1 MAYSAKEVYA
11 LARKG
16 GFSPVEAIIATAIA
30 GFRGSGPSESGG
42 DPNAHNFNPSTGDDS
57 YGLWQINMLG
67 GLGPERRKVFGIS
80 SNEELLNPITNAK
93 AAYQVY
99 KSQGWSAWSIY
110 KSGAHKA
117 NMAGASEGARGV
129 VSPTIIDK
137 IISGIGSFANDPIGA
152 ITDPV
157 TDPIE
162 KALAAGTNQLKKAG
176 FTLVFGAMGLGL
188 IALGAQMM
196 VAGKVLPTARRAIGV

>member
-1 MAYSAKEVYA
+1 MAFSAKEVYA

-16 GFSPVEAIIATAIA
+16 GFSPIEAVIATAIA

-42 DPNAHNFNPSTGDDS
+42 NPNAHNLNPTTGDDS

-67 GLGPERRKVFGIS
+67 GLGPARRAAFGIS
-80 SNEELLNPITNAK
+80 SNEELLNPVTNAK
-93 AAYQVY
+93 AAYQVF
-99 KSQGWSAWSIY
+99 KSQGWSAWSIF

-117 NMAGASEGARGV
+117 NLAGATSGAKGV
-129 VSPTIIDK
+129 EDPGVIDK
-137 IISGIGSFANDPIGA
+137 IISGLGSFINNPVGAVTDPIA
-152 ITDPV
+152 
-157 TDPIE
+157 DPIE
-162 KALAAGTNQLKKAG
+162 KALAAGTNQLKRAG

-196 VAGKVLPTARRAIGV
+196 VAGKALPTVRKAIGV